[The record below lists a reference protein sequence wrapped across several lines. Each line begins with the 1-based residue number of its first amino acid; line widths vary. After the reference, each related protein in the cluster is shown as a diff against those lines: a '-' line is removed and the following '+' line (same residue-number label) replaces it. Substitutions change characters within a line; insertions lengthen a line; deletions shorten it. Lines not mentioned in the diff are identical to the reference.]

1 MSLKVISMDN
11 NSSEIYEKLRVTRS
25 VPPSSSFFHEE
36 VSLITSFRLNLSAER
51 AGRGLGQLTG
61 E

>member
-1 MSLKVISMDN
+1 MDN

-25 VPPSSSFFHEE
+25 VPPSCSFFHEE

>member
-25 VPPSSSFFHEE
+25 VPPSCSFFHEE

-51 AGRGLGQLTG
+51 AGSGLGQLTG